1 MDKEQVRKL
10 FALTDREAEAWAAYI
25 TVMEEMKKVARAA
38 DDRVMG
44 TYAKR
49 LREITDKYPDV
60 LKGAMLKPMLER
72 IGLWPKE

>member
-10 FALTDREAEAWAAYI
+10 FELTDREAEAWAAYI
-25 TVMEEMKKVARAA
+25 TALEDTKKG
-38 DDRVMG
+38 DLTDERVM
-44 TYAKR
+44 TYARK

-72 IGLWPKE
+72 IGLWPKEGK